1 MDKLPVRHDGGP
13 ARRALDVDGPTHT
26 GVLPGLKV
34 MADRATG
41 WKFAWQ
47 QSPLAACPQEVKD
60 GVEDGTKFGGARSPT
75 RSRRRQNW
83 RNPGPRRV
91 GQVGVVESRVHRTV
105 PLARISALSR
115 QTSTFQ
121 TPSKTTQGRAGT
133 RSNAPVRVAFRYA
146 NSVGTLNNLK
156 LSRLDGWPAGSPVNA
171 SSRTSRYVTHDLGPA
186 WGPAWL
192 AMSLLLRTFTFYS
205 LRSLLAH

>member
-41 WKFAWQ
+41 WKFSWQ

-60 GVEDGTKFGGARSPT
+60 GVEDGTKVGGTRSAA

-105 PLARISALSR
+105 PLARVSALST

-121 TPSKTTQGRAGT
+121 TPSKSAWRQGHTESVLFGRQLPGP
-133 RSNAPVRVAFRYA
+133 RLVNVERRPSFRLPSA
-146 NSVGTLNNLK
+146 
-156 LSRLDGWPAGSPVNA
+156 SRLTG
-171 SSRTSRYVTHDLGPA
+171 
-186 WGPAWL
+186 
-192 AMSLLLRTFTFYS
+192 
-205 LRSLLAH
+205 